1 MADGAAA
8 IARTGELKIFV
19 GMAAGVGKTYAMLE
33 EAHERRRAGEDV
45 VVAWVDTHGRAETAA
60 LLEGLEI
67 VAPVEIEYRG
77 VMLRDMD
84 LDAVLRRAPDVA
96 LVDELAHTN
105 APGLRHAKRYM
116 DVKELVAAGV
126 DVLSTMNVQHLE
138 SLNDRVFELTG
149 VRVRET
155 VPDQMLLEADDVVLV
170 DITPEALQSR
180 LRAGKVY
187 PAERVDGAL
196 LNFFTTQ
203 NLSTLREVAL
213 REVAGAVDE
222 QMQRDAP
229 APDFGG
235 TSPPPLEERVMVLAR
250 PERGAQRLVRG
261 AWRAARRL
269 GAELDV
275 VVPEARLD
283 DDGERQLRLLRDLAV
298 TLGAHFLSLPGE
310 ELPQQVSRVAAERG
324 VTRLVM
330 AAPRGRGL
338 LARVR
343 GDLLSNLLERLDGVD
358 IFLIADRDDRGKEG

>member
-8 IARTGELKIFV
+8 IVRTGELKVFV
-19 GMAAGVGKTYAMLE
+19 GMAAGVGKTFAMLE

-60 LLEGLEI
+60 LLEGLET
-67 VAPVEIEYRG
+67 VAPVEVEYRG
-77 VMLRDMD
+77 VTLRDMD

-105 APGLRHAKRYM
+105 APGLRHAKRYQ
-116 DVKELVAAGV
+116 DVEELITAGI

-155 VPDQMLLEADDVVLV
+155 VPDQVLLEADDVVLV

-180 LRAGKVY
+180 LRDGKVY
-187 PAERVDGAL
+187 PADRVDRAL

-222 QMQRDAP
+222 QMHRDAP
-229 APDFGG
+229 APELGG

-275 VVPEARLD
+275 VVPESRLD
-283 DDGERQLRLLRDLAV
+283 DEGQLQLRLVRELTVNLGGHFLAV
-298 TLGAHFLSLPGE
+298 PGE
-310 ELPQQVSRVAAERG
+310 DLPEQLSRLAKDRG

-330 AAPRGRGL
+330 SAPRGRGVV
-338 LARVR
+338 ARMR
-343 GDLLSNLLERLDGVD
+343 GDLLSKLLERLHGVD
-358 IFLIADRDDRGKEG
+358 IFLIADREDRKEE